1 MDTNTQQKTPSP
13 TLKPATAKQLQ
24 RQKIERDVEA
34 FLKAGGQI
42 TPVTSFHNA
51 NPNWSPRAMSAVQ
64 DR

>member
-1 MDTNTQQKTPSP
+1 MDTSTQQKTTSP
-13 TLKPATAKQLQ
+13 TPKHVSAKQLQ

-42 TPVTSFHNA
+42 TPVTSSHNA